1 MTVIAI
7 VITMLNPT
15 VTIDP
20 PGPLYLPVPTQKNI
34 TCSAERGRLFSFF
47 VIFSDKEPVEYVL
60 LDRTEA
66 VTGIV
71 ILSAAISRSLVSVKT
86 NDTSII
92 GIRCDGIF
100 QSGGTSTTDRYILNL
115 TIYGK

>member
-1 MTVIAI
+1 MTVLAI

-15 VTIDP
+15 VAIDP
-20 PGPLYLPVPTQKNI
+20 PGPLYLPVPTQRNI
-34 TCSAERGRLFSFF
+34 TCLAEGGRLDSFL
-47 VIFSDKEPVEYVL
+47 VIFSDREPVEYVL

-71 ILSAAISRSLVSVKT
+71 ILSAGASRSLVSVKT
-86 NDTSII
+86 NDTSIT

-100 QSGGTSTTDRYILNL
+100 QSGGTDRYILNL

>member
-1 MTVIAI
+1 M
-7 VITMLNPT
+7 
-15 VTIDP
+15 
-20 PGPLYLPVPTQKNI
+20 
-34 TCSAERGRLFSFF
+34 
-47 VIFSDKEPVEYVL
+47 EYVV

-71 ILSAAISRSLVSVKT
+71 ILISGVSTSLMSVKT

-92 GIRCDGIF
+92 EIRCDGIF
-100 QSGGTSTTDRYILNL
+100 QSGGTSTTARYILNL

>member
-1 MTVIAI
+1 
-7 VITMLNPT
+7 MLCASQT

-20 PGPLYLPVPTQKNI
+20 PGPLYLPVPTQRNI
-34 TCSAERGRLFSFF
+34 TCSAERGRLTLLFI
-47 VIFSDKEPVEYVL
+47 IFSDREPVEYVL
-60 LDRTEA
+60 VDGEEA

-71 ILSAAISRSLVSVKT
+71 ILSADASRSLVSVKT

-92 GIRCDGIF
+92 GIRCNGILR
-100 QSGGTSTTDRYILNL
+100 SGDATTTDRYILNL